1 MSLSFYKSILRM
13 VLGLNNFDMIRQVPN
28 ICLVSLQYMYI
39 FYSFFLGETIPLRL
53 KRDTKKYV
61 SPIENF
67 IILTNKYRVQLET
80 IQNATDPKNGT
91 ETASNIAVQ
100 NLQDSNT
107 QTDDV
112 TTTQGTT
119 SLI

>member
-1 MSLSFYKSILRM
+1 
-13 VLGLNNFDMIRQVPN
+13 MIRQVPN
-28 ICLVSLQYMYI
+28 ICLVSLLCMYI
-39 FYSFFLGETIPLRL
+39 FYSLFLGETIPLRL

>member
-1 MSLSFYKSILRM
+1 
-13 VLGLNNFDMIRQVPN
+13 MIRQVPN

-53 KRDTKKYV
+53 KRETKKYV

-100 NLQDSNT
+100 NLQDST
-107 QTDDV
+107 PTDDV

-119 SLI
+119 SLS